1 MIVLRPFALLGL
13 LAVAASFL
21 LDGCASKAGTS
32 GGATVP
38 PPKPHVE
45 ERIAAARVQELPPPP
60 EPAPVPLRSVEMAAR
75 NATGEQNIPFPD
87 VLFDFDQY
95 VLRDDAL
102 NAVEANAKRLKDNR
116 VTKVLLEGRCDE
128 IGTAEY
134 NLVLGERRALSVK
147 RYLESLGLNQVQV
160 DVTSYGKDRPLCL
173 QHNPVCWQKN
183 RSVHFVVKE

>member
-1 MIVLRPFALLGL
+1 MIRLRPFVLLGL
-13 LAVAASFL
+13 LAVAGPLF
-21 LDGCASKAGTS
+21 LDGCASKSGTS
-32 GGATVP
+32 GGVTAT
-38 PPKPHVE
+38 PPKPRAE
-45 ERIAAARVQELPPPP
+45 ERVAAAPVQEIPAPP

-102 NAVEANAKRLKDNR
+102 TAVEANAKRLKDNR

-128 IGTAEY
+128 VGTSEY

-147 RYLESLGLNQVQV
+147 RYLESLGMSQLQV
-160 DVTSYGKDRPLCL
+160 DTTSYGKDRPLCL

>member
-1 MIVLRPFALLGL
+1 MIVLRPFALVGL
-13 LAVAASFL
+13 LAVAAPFL

-32 GGATVP
+32 GGATVT
-38 PPKPHVE
+38 PPKPRVE
-45 ERIAAARVQELPPPP
+45 ERIAAAPVQEIPPPP
-60 EPAPVPLRSVEMAAR
+60 ESAPVPLRSVEMAAR

-116 VTKVLLEGRCDE
+116 ITKVLLEGRCDE

-147 RYLESLGLNQVQV
+147 RYLESLGMSQLQV

>member
-1 MIVLRPFALLGL
+1 MIRLRPFVLLGL
-13 LAVAASFL
+13 LAVVAPLF
-21 LDGCASKAGTS
+21 LDGCASKSGTS
-32 GGATVP
+32 GGATVT
-38 PPKPHVE
+38 PPKPRVE
-45 ERIAAARVQELPPPP
+45 EKIAAAPVQEIQPPL
-60 EPAPVPLRSVEMAAR
+60 EAAPVPLRSVEMAAR

-116 VTKVLLEGRCDE
+116 ITKVLLEGRCDE
-128 IGTAEY
+128 IGTSEY

-147 RYLESLGLNQVQV
+147 RYLESLGMSQLQV

>member
-1 MIVLRPFALLGL
+1 MIVLRPFALVGL
-13 LAVAASFL
+13 LAVAAPFL

-32 GGATVP
+32 GGATVT
-38 PPKPHVE
+38 PPKPRVE
-45 ERIAAARVQELPPPP
+45 ERIAAAPVQEIPPPP
-60 EPAPVPLRSVEMAAR
+60 ESAPVPLRSVEMAAR

-116 VTKVLLEGRCDE
+116 ITKVLLEGRCDE
-128 IGTAEY
+128 IGTSEY

-147 RYLESLGLNQVQV
+147 RYLESLGMSQLQV

-183 RSVHFVVKE
+183 RSVHFIVKE

>member
-1 MIVLRPFALLGL
+1 MIRLRPFVLLGL
-13 LAVAASFL
+13 LVVTGPEL
-21 LDGCASKAGTS
+21 LGGCASKSGTS
-32 GGATVP
+32 GGNTSTVP
-38 PPKPHVE
+38 RPRME
-45 ERIAAARVQELPPPP
+45 ERIIAAPVQETPRPP
-60 EPAPVPLRSVEMAAR
+60 EAAPVPLRSTEMAAR

-102 NAVEANAKRLKDNR
+102 TAVEDNARRLKDHQVTR
-116 VTKVLLEGRCDE
+116 VVLEGRCDE

-147 RYLESLGLNQVQV
+147 RYLESLGLNQLQV
-160 DVTSYGKDRPLCL
+160 DVTSFGKDRPLCL

-183 RSVHFVVKE
+183 RSVHFVVKD

>member
-32 GGATVP
+32 GGATVT

-45 ERIAAARVQELPPPP
+45 ERIAAAPVQEIPPPP

>member
-1 MIVLRPFALLGL
+1 MIRLRPCVLLGL
-13 LAVAASFL
+13 LAVVGPVF
-21 LDGCASKAGTS
+21 LDGCASKSGTS
-32 GGATVP
+32 GGNTVMV
-38 PPKPHVE
+38 PKPRVE
-45 ERIAAARVQELPPPP
+45 ERVVAAPVQEIAPPP
-60 EPAPVPLRSVEMAAR
+60 EAAPVPLRSTEMAAR

-102 NAVEANAKRLKDNR
+102 TAVEDNAKRLKDHH
-116 VTKVLLEGRCDE
+116 VTKVVLEGRCDE

-147 RYLESLGLNQVQV
+147 RYLESLGFSTLQV

-183 RSVHFVVKE
+183 RSVHFTVKD